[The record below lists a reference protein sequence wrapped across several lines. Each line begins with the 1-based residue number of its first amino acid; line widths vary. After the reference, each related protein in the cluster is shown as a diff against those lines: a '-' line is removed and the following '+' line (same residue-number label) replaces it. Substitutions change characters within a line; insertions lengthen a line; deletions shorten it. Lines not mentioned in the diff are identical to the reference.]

1 MNILEKFLQDSR
13 IEESHRS
20 KIQQVFKKTNL
31 DKESHFIEQGQ
42 INSKIGLVESGI
54 LMYIQTDENGKF
66 WVCDFAVEGE
76 WVTQYQSVS
85 QQIPSPLSII
95 TLEPS
100 IIHVVMYQEMSK
112 LNEEISGF
120 ESLTRSIVEKE
131 FFDMI
136 ERSHSLQSLNARERY
151 EHILEN
157 QPYLLQRVPQY
168 YLASYLGI
176 APQSL
181 SRLRNSQ

>member
-1 MNILEKFLQDSR
+1 MNILEKFLLDNH
-13 IEESHRS
+13 IEESHREIIQNVFR
-20 KIQQVFKKTNL
+20 KINL
-31 DKESHFIEQGQ
+31 SEESHFIEQGK
-42 INSKIGLVESGI
+42 ITTNIGLVESGI
-54 LMYIQTDENGKF
+54 LMYIQTDENGKY

-85 QQIPSPLSII
+85 QQTPSPLSII

-100 IIHVVMYQEMSK
+100 IIHVITHKKISK
-112 LNEEISGF
+112 LNKEIPEF

-136 ERSHSLQSLNARERY
+136 ERSHSFQSLNASERY
-151 EHILEN
+151 KRILEN

-176 APQSL
+176 TPQSL